1 MNNLLKS
8 LSIAALV
15 AVGATAASAQDLN
28 FRIGVGDDR
37 PTRAERVE
45 RLERRNFDRD
55 DDVVVR
61 NRIDRDDD
69 VVVRRRIERDD
80 DVVVRNRFVEPVAER
95 RIIERRIIER
105 RIVRPVARTVCRTE
119 VRRTFRPNGV
129 VVTRPVQIC
138 RQSAPSRRVIIQR

>member
-1 MNNLLKS
+1 MRNLLKS
-8 LSIAALV
+8 LSVAALV
-15 AVGATAASAQDLN
+15 AMGATAVSAQDLN
-28 FRIGVGDDR
+28 FRVGIGDDR

-45 RLERRNFDRD
+45 RLERRN
-55 DDVVVR
+55 
-61 NRIDRDDD
+61 IDRDDD
-69 VVVRRRIERDD
+69 VVVRRRMERNDDVVVRNRMDRDD

-95 RIIERRIIER
+95 RIIERRV
-105 RIVRPVARTVCRTE
+105 VRPVARTVCRTE